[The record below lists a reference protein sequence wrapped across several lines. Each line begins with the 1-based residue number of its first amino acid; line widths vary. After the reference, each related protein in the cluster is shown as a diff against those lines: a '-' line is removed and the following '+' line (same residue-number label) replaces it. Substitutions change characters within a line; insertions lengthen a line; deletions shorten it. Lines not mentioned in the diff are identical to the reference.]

1 MRPHPLGVLPEG
13 NRYLVSPEAAAASA
27 RARLEGLGAFAALPD
42 ATLMR
47 LLSGGDEDDGVGAE
61 ALASLSLV
69 SRVFRAFACHED
81 LWKAEVLRRDGGA
94 FVFRGASWR
103 ETYRHGAEASRRGD
117 ERRDAA
123 RRVEPAVARD
133 ASSVRKNAARV
144 NATENT
150 PPRIFSDALY
160 SRHLAAHRP
169 LDPAW
174 LEKETIPVLECASSA
189 SSASRGSSEDC
200 EDFLTRQK
208 STRDAFVSEYEAR
221 GEPVILRGACAKWAA
236 THADKT
242 KSPWSLDALR
252 ARIANKNA
260 TFSVGGYPVTLDA
273 WAAYCDA
280 CAPSDEGG
288 SGPVDDAPLYLF
300 DKSFVETAPEIF
312 GNASPVGF
320 EPPAIVCGDDE
331 KDDLFALLGDKNA
344 NAKNANANDDGDD
357 DARASSSRPD
367 HRWFIHGPARSG
379 SSFHVDPNGTSAWNA
394 VVFGAKRWI
403 LFAPDGAPP
412 PGVHPSPDGATVAQP
427 VTLVEWYAGFYE
439 HAYSSDLEE
448 TSGDESDDDDARD
461 GAEPEPSDVRRS
473 RKKGSRVKNRQY
485 SVREGTCRAGDVLF
499 VPSGWW
505 HAALNLTETAAVTQN
520 FCSPRTAPRT
530 LRFLKRAAAAG
541 KTPNPGLAADLV
553 SGLESRDKRGSLYA
567 DFLEALRKHRPEVL
581 RAEEVRRV
589 LGEDGPKTKTGEE
602 AEADEA
608 EVDEAPGGNPEASDC
623 LSIRAKRP
631 RASPLTRSGRESPPP
646 KKKEKPPAGTNALAG
661 LFAAETAGAES
672 ASFAFGF

>member
-1 MRPHPLGVLPEG
+1 MRSHPLGVLPEG

-42 ATLMR
+42 ALLMR

-61 ALASLSLV
+61 ALASLCLV

-103 ETYRHGAEASRRGD
+103 ETYRRGVSAAADRAGDDGRDDARENANDSPNIHHSRH
-117 ERRDAA
+117 
-123 RRVEPAVARD
+123 
-133 ASSVRKNAARV
+133 
-144 NATENT
+144 
-150 PPRIFSDALY
+150 PRIFSDALY
-160 SRHLAAHRP
+160 SRHLAMHRP
-169 LDPAW
+169 LDQAW
-174 LEKETIPVLECASSA
+174 LEKETIPVMRVPEGVRTEAQTKALAS
-189 SSASRGSSEDC
+189 E
-200 EDFLTRQK
+200 FV
-208 STRDAFVSEYEAR
+208 DAYEKKNA
-221 GEPVILRGACAKWAA
+221 PVILRGACAEWEAVRNDA
-236 THADKT
+236 
-242 KSPWSLDALR
+242 WSLPALR
-252 ARIANKNA
+252 RRLTNENVQ
-260 TFSVGGYPVTLDA
+260 TFHVGGYEVPLKN
-273 WAAYCDA
+273 WERYCEA
-280 CAPSDEGG
+280 SRPADEGG

-300 DKSFVETAPEIF
+300 DKNFVATAPEAF
-312 GNASPVGF
+312 CAGSSESEGMY
-320 EPPAIVCGDDE
+320 EPPKFICSKE
-331 KDDLFALLGDKNA
+331 DDLFSLLPN
-344 NAKNANANDDGDD
+344 
-357 DARASSSRPD
+357 RPD
-367 HRWFIHGPARSG
+367 YRWFIHGPARSG
-379 SSFHVDPNGTSAWNA
+379 SLFHVDPNGTSAWNA
-394 VVFGAKRWI
+394 VVRGAKRWI
-403 LFAPDGAPP
+403 LFNPNGLPP
-412 PGVHPSPDGATVAQP
+412 PGVHPSVDGATVAQP
-427 VTLVEWYAGFYE
+427 VTLVEWYASFYE
-439 HAYSSDLEE
+439 HAYPESDLEE

-473 RKKGSRVKNRQY
+473 RKKGSQVKNRQY

-589 LGEDGPKTKTGEE
+589 LGEDGSLPKTKTGEEAEADE

>member
-117 ERRDAA
+117 ERGDAE

-189 SSASRGSSEDC
+189 SRGSSEDV

-312 GNASPVGF
+312 GHTSPVGF

-331 KDDLFALLGDKNA
+331 KDDLFALLSL
-344 NAKNANANDDGDD
+344 KNANANDDGDD
-357 DARASSSRPD
+357 DARASSRPD

-412 PGVHPSPDGATVAQP
+412 PGVHPSLDGATVAQP

-473 RKKGSRVKNRQY
+473 RKKTSRVKNRRY

-608 EVDEAPGGNPEASDC
+608 EADEAPGGNPEASDC

>member
-117 ERRDAA
+117 ERGDAE

-189 SSASRGSSEDC
+189 SSEDL
-200 EDFLTRQK
+200 EDSRQK
-208 STRDAFVSEYEAR
+208 SLRDAFVSEYEAR

-312 GNASPVGF
+312 GHTSPVGF

-331 KDDLFALLGDKNA
+331 KDDLFALLTKNA
-344 NAKNANANDDGDD
+344 NAKNANANDDAR
-357 DARASSSRPD
+357 DARASRPD

-412 PGVHPSPDGATVAQP
+412 PGVHPSLDGATVAQP

-439 HAYSSDLEE
+439 HAYSSDPEE
-448 TSGDESDDDDARD
+448 TSGDESDDDDAED
-461 GAEPEPSDVRRS
+461 GAEPSDVRRS
-473 RKKGSRVKNRQY
+473 REKGSRVKNRQY

-589 LGEDGPKTKTGEE
+589 LGEDGPMTKTGEE

-608 EVDEAPGGNPEASDC
+608 EADEAPGGNPEASDC

>member
-117 ERRDAA
+117 ERGDAE
-123 RRVEPAVARD
+123 RRVEPAVARE
-133 ASSVRKNAARV
+133 ASPVRKNADESRA

-174 LEKETIPVLECASSA
+174 LEKETVPVLECDSRDSS
-189 SSASRGSSEDC
+189 R
-200 EDFLTRQK
+200 L
-208 STRDAFVSEYEAR
+208 RDAFVSEYEAR
-221 GEPVILRGACAKWAA
+221 GEPVILRGACARWAA

-252 ARIANKNA
+252 ARIHDKNA
-260 TFSVGGYPVTLDA
+260 TFNVNGYPVTLDA
-273 WAAYCDA
+273 WAAYCAA
-280 CAPSDEGG
+280 CVAIDEGG

-312 GNASPVGF
+312 GRTSPVGF

-331 KDDLFALLGDKNA
+331 KDDLFALLVK
-344 NAKNANANDDGDD
+344 NANDDPKK
-357 DARASSSRPD
+357 ARPD

-379 SSFHVDPNGTSAWNA
+379 SLFHVDPNGTSAWNA

-448 TSGDESDDDDARD
+448 TSGDESDDDDAEPTD
-461 GAEPEPSDVRRS
+461 GAEPVPDVRRS
-473 RKKGSRVKNRQY
+473 RKKTSRVKNRRY
-485 SVREGTCRAGDVLF
+485 SVLEGTCRAGDVLF

-589 LGEDGPKTKTGEE
+589 LGEDGPMTKTGEE
-602 AEADEA
+602 AEADAAEA
-608 EVDEAPGGNPEASDC
+608 DEAPGGNTEASDC

-631 RASPLTRSGRESPPP
+631 RASPLARSGRESPPP
-646 KKKEKPPAGTNALAG
+646 KKKEKEKPPARTNALAG